1 MCDDKGY
8 EVTERMVLF
17 SEWKRVSDQ
26 RDYYK
31 SRLSSL
37 IQVLERMGLRPI
49 EDGDKNI
56 IGLYLDEDGD
66 EIA

>member
-56 IGLYLDEDGD
+56 VGLYEVGD
-66 EIA
+66 R

>member
-31 SRLSSL
+31 SKLSSL

-56 IGLYLDEDGD
+56 VGLYEVGD
-66 EIA
+66 R